1 MSGTIYADLRCL
13 QDLAYQFRGIGYH
26 TSALLRARLQSKLA
40 TWKIVGLV
48 DPYLPEIPATFAS
61 LVDEISWS
69 VNPRQSNVQS
79 IYIEGSPMTH
89 DTLFGLR
96 FQHQN
101 NTLKVAVLYD
111 FIPLDWPG
119 YLQTVASRIEYVAK
133 IARLKKF
140 DLFCPI
146 SEYTAHRLSELTGVR
161 GARIRVT
168 GACVRRSLYGHRSP
182 RSAAD
187 QEPYFVTLGG
197 DDRRKNTDVAVKAVR
212 LLNAGRPKPI
222 PLKVIGHYGSPYKND
237 LLRLAG
243 HPEGAGFVEFCSNIP
258 DDEVVELHTG
268 AVAAIAPSYIE
279 GFSLPVPEAALC
291 GCPVLASTCAAQL
304 EMVHHP
310 EALFQP
316 DNAAELADKLY
327 AVLNNPSLRASII
340 ASQSDLGAR
349 FHEHEVGHRFWEGI
363 AALVETRGSRTVVSE
378 GRKPK
383 VVFLSPHPS
392 DSCDAS
398 VYTSMLPEACKDFF
412 LSEISA
418 DASREP
424 TGVAGG
430 ISLAPFLNAQND
442 VIVSVLNSTPCDGG
456 VPDIFRRF
464 GGACILH
471 AWLEKDGVPAPALD
485 AIIKRAAPLM
495 VHSSAHVDLVKKLHG
510 LDARLLPCCP
520 SVSID
525 IDELKETSRDNMR
538 NARGID
544 NDTFLIAALGDL
556 SLENGTNASILAL
569 ELLRS
574 WRIPAEL
581 YLVGDSG
588 TGKPE
593 AERLV
598 DLYKLGKSTHFLPRT
613 ANNSSYR
620 DMLLI
625 ADAAVVLRPNSFGYP
640 PVALVDCIC
649 AGLPTVATMDAA
661 RACEAPPFVATVN
674 ECFSPLQVAEQLA
687 LIWENRTR
695 RERHLEEC
703 FAYSQTH
710 NFRSYSRKLAE
721 ALGLL

>member
-26 TSALLRARLQSKLA
+26 TSALLRARMESRLA
-40 TWKIVGLV
+40 AWKMVGLV
-48 DPYLPEIPATFAS
+48 DPYLPELPANFAS

-96 FQHQN
+96 FQYQN
-101 NTLKVAVLYD
+101 NTLTVAVLYD

-119 YLQTVASRIEYVAK
+119 YLATVPSRIEYVAK

-146 SEYTAHRLSELTGVR
+146 SEYTARRLSELTGVR

-168 GACVRRSLYGHRSP
+168 GACVRRSLYGHRSA
-182 RSAAD
+182 RSAAN

-212 LLNAGRPKPI
+212 LINAGRLKPI
-222 PLKVIGHYGSPYKND
+222 RLKVIGHYGSSYKND
-237 LLRLAG
+237 LLRFAE
-243 HPEGAGFVEFCSNIP
+243 HPEGAGFVEFCSNIT
-258 DDEVVELHTG
+258 DEEVVELHTG

-304 EMVHHP
+304 ELVHHP

-316 DNAAELADKLY
+316 DNVHELADKLD
-327 AVLNNPSLRASII
+327 AVLDNPSLRASII

-363 AALVETRGSRTVVSE
+363 AASLENRRSRIAVSE
-378 GRKPK
+378 SRKPK

-392 DSCDAS
+392 DSCAAA
-398 VYTSMLPEACKDFF
+398 VYTSMVPEAGKDFF
-412 LSEISA
+412 IAEIFA
-418 DASREP
+418 DASRQP
-424 TGVAGG
+424 TDVEGG

-442 VIVSVLNSTPCDGG
+442 VIVSVLSGNPRDGA
-456 VPDIFRRF
+456 VLDVFKRF

-485 AIIKRAAPLM
+485 PIIKRAAPLM
-495 VHSSAHVDLVKKLHG
+495 VHSSAHAELVHKLYG

-520 SVSID
+520 SVSIP
-525 IDELKETSRDNMR
+525 IDELEETSRDKMR

-544 NDTFLIAALGDL
+544 KDTFLIAALGDL
-556 SLENGTNASILAL
+556 SPENGIYAGILAL

-588 TGKPE
+588 MGKPE

-598 DLYKLGKSTHFLPRT
+598 DLYKLGENIHFLSRT

-620 DMLLI
+620 DMLLM
-625 ADAAVVLRPNSFGYP
+625 ADAAVVLRPESFGYP
-640 PVALVDCIC
+640 PISLVDCIC

-661 RACEAPPFVATVN
+661 RSCEAPSFVATVN

-687 LIWENRTR
+687 LMWENRTR
-695 RERHLEEC
+695 RESHLEEC

-721 ALGLL
+721 ALDLL